1 MRRVLTVNF
10 AYGIRLPGRKYF
22 CAPGVYLTGID
33 DMRKS
38 VLLRKLVSTLIQ
50 SAKPEDLEQLH

>member
-1 MRRVLTVNF
+1 VHF
-10 AYGIRLPGRKYF
+10 AYGIRLPVRKYF

-50 SAKPEDLEQLH
+50 SAKPGDLEQLR